1 MHLNALE
8 VYICYNKLMS
18 TAEKISQHLA
28 SLSLEKSAELSK
40 LYHLIHE
47 VMRSEEL
54 HFFDGKNEQGKVIA
68 NPTIGFGQCRLT
80 YADGSFQDTFR
91 LGISAN
97 STGLSIHI
105 LGLKDKKFLN
115 DFLGTRLGKAKI
127 TGYAIRF
134 GKMKDVD
141 EGVLKELVR
150 EVLISRNI

>member
-1 MHLNALE
+1 MT
-8 VYICYNKLMS
+8 
-18 TAEKISQHLA
+18 TAEKISHHLA
-28 SLSLEKSAELSK
+28 TLSLEKSAELSR
-40 LYHLIHE
+40 LYQLILDE
-47 VMRSEEL
+47 MKGEDL
-54 HFFDGKNEQGKVIA
+54 LFFDGKNEQGKVVA

-105 LGLKDKKFLN
+105 LGLKDKKFLV

-134 GKMKDVD
+134 GKMRDID

-150 EVLISRNI
+150 EILKNKKQNNL

>member
-18 TAEKISQHLA
+18 TAEKISHHLA
-28 SLSLEKSAELSK
+28 TLSLEKSAELSR
-40 LYHLIHE
+40 LYQLIHGE
-47 VMRSEEL
+47 MSTEDL
-54 HFFDGKNEQGKVIA
+54 QFFDGKNEQGKVIA

-80 YADGSFQDTFR
+80 YSDGSFQDTFR

-97 STGLSIHI
+97 SAGLSIHI
-105 LGLKDKKFLN
+105 LGLKDKKFLA

-134 GKMKDVD
+134 GKMKDLD
-141 EGVLKELVR
+141 EGVLRELVR
-150 EVLISRNI
+150 KVVKS

>member
-1 MHLNALE
+1 
-8 VYICYNKLMS
+8 MS

-28 SLSLEKSAELSK
+28 TLSREKSAELSR
-40 LYHLIHE
+40 LYQLIHGE
-47 VMRSEEL
+47 MSTEDL
-54 HFFDGKNEQGKVIA
+54 QFFDGKNEQGKVIT

-80 YADGSFQDTFR
+80 YSDGSFQDTFR

-115 DFLGTRLGKAKI
+115 DFLGTRLSKAKI
-127 TGYAIRF
+127 TRYVIRF

-141 EGVLKELVR
+141 EGVLRELVR
-150 EVLISRNI
+150 KIMI

>member
-1 MHLNALE
+1 
-8 VYICYNKLMS
+8 MS

-28 SLSLEKSAELSK
+28 TLSREKSAELSR

-47 VMRSEEL
+47 EMSTEDL

-80 YADGSFQDTFR
+80 YSDGSFQDTFR

-105 LGLKDKKFLN
+105 LGLKDKKFLT
-115 DFLGTRLGKAKI
+115 DFLGTRMGKAKI

-134 GKMKDVD
+134 GKMRDID
-141 EGVLKELVR
+141 EEVLRELVR
-150 EVLISRNI
+150 KIMI